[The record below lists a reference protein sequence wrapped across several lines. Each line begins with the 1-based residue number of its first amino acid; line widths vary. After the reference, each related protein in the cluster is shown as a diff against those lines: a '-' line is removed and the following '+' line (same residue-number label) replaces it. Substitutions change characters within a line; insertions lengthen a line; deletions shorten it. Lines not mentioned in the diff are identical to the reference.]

1 MKRFVWMPCCLVVCT
16 LGAAWMLAQD
26 QPNTAA
32 ALAKRDY
39 EEERFKGLE
48 ADVRALQASFEAQQK
63 RLADLVDEL
72 QRVRE
77 DLAKKPSDAVTHDEL
92 NAFEKKLR
100 EVNDKREA
108 DTKLI
113 LEKLEK
119 LAKAPPPPLPL
130 PEPTPPPE
138 TNAPAKPVKGYEY
151 EIKPGDYLSAIVEA
165 YRKEGIKV
173 TLDQVLKA
181 NPGLNPQKLKV
192 GKKIIIPDPA
202 QP

>member
-1 MKRFVWMPCCLVVCT
+1 MKRFLWLRCVVGMGCLVTV
-16 LGAAWMLAQD
+16 LAVAQD
-26 QPNTAA
+26 QSSSAA

-39 EEERFKGLE
+39 DEERYKSLE
-48 ADVRALQASFEAQQK
+48 ADVRALQSSNEALQK
-63 RLADLVDEL
+63 RLADLGDDL
-72 QRVRE
+72 RGVRE
-77 DLAKKPSDAVTHDEL
+77 ELAKKPSDAVTHDEL

-108 DTKLI
+108 DTRLI
-113 LEKLEK
+113 LDKLEK
-119 LAKAPPPPLPL
+119 LAKAPPQPLPL
-130 PEPTPPPE
+130 PEPTPLPE

-192 GKKIIIPDPA
+192 GKKIIIPDPS

>member
-1 MKRFVWMPCCLVVCT
+1 MGCLVTV
-16 LGAAWMLAQD
+16 LAVAQD
-26 QPNTAA
+26 QSNSAA

-39 EEERFKGLE
+39 DEERYKSLE
-48 ADVRALQASFEAQQK
+48 ADIRALQSSNEALQK
-63 RLADLVDEL
+63 RLSALTDEL
-72 QRVRE
+72 RDVRE
-77 DLAKKPSDAVTHDEL
+77 ELAKKPADAVTHDEL

-119 LAKAPPPPLPL
+119 LAKAPPLPLPL

-138 TNAPAKPVKGYEY
+138 TNVPTKPVKGYEY
-151 EIKPGDYLSAIVEA
+151 EIKSGDSLSAIVEA

-173 TLDQVLKA
+173 TLDQLLKA
-181 NPGLNPQKLKV
+181 NPGLNPQKLRVKQ
-192 GKKIIIPDPA
+192 KIIIPDPS
-202 QP
+202 QQ